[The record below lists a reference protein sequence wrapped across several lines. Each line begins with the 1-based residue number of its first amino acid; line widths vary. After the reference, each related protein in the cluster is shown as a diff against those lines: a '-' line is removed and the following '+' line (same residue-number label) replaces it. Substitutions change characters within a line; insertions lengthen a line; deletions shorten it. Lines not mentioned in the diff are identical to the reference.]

1 MRNISN
7 SIKNQMNKT
16 LIFNKYN
23 FQKWF
28 IKIKGIIKINRSL
41 YIFLIYTILVSQL
54 ILFKLPVKIYIKFN
68 HNTKK

>member
-28 IKIKGIIKINRSL
+28 IKIKGSIKI
-41 YIFLIYTILVSQL
+41 
-54 ILFKLPVKIYIKFN
+54 KLSEQFYFYASF
-68 HNTKK
+68 